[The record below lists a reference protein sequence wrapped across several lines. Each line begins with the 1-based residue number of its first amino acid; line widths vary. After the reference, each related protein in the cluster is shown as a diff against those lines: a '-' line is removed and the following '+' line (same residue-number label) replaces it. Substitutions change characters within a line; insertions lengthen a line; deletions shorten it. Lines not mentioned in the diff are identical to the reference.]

1 MPRRRFSDFF
11 IGRFAISSQTFS
23 PFLLQTLKLGGCSGL
38 TGLPESLGGLTGLQT
53 LDLGGCEGLT
63 GLPESLGGLTR
74 LQTLYLRECSG
85 LTGLPESLGGLTG
98 LPRGGMSTVLEE
110 LSTVLGRT
118 VLSTGL
124 R

>member
-53 LDLGGCEGLT
+53 LK
-63 GLPESLGGLTR
+63 
-74 LQTLYLRECSG
+74 LYFCSG
-85 LTGLPESLGGLTG
+85 IKELPAALGLSAGCSALLTFRTPISAYGACYPAHFLVPSGPLLKALQPIEIY
-98 LPRGGMSTVLEE
+98 PRTIP
-110 LSTVLGRT
+110 
-118 VLSTGL
+118 
-124 R
+124 